1 MVYRVKNIYA
11 ICAFAAIGGGLFG
24 FDISSMA
31 GVLGTNAYKNY
42 FGNPQG
48 ARQGAIT
55 SAMPAGSLA
64 GSLVSSYL
72 GDYFGRK
79 QAIQI
84 GAIIWILGSIVR
96 SREKV
101 LIGVAAYKQVP
112 KMLAFGR
119 IIAGICVGITSTLV
133 PVYQSELA
141 PKEIRGRMVS
151 LQQWA
156 ITWGILI
163 QYFVQYGAS
172 FYEGGPKNPKQG
184 PAAFRIP
191 WGVQIIPAAILIG
204 GLFFF
209 PESPRW
215 LAVKDKWEQAL
226 RVLADVH
233 GNGDL
238 NHPVVLAEYQ
248 EIEDVIRFEREEAI
262 SSYAELA
269 KPRILKRVILG
280 MSIQMWS
287 QLCGM
292 NVMMY
297 YIVYVMEG
305 AGITDPLLPASIQY
319 IINVVMTIPAIIW
332 MDRWGRRPT
341 LLFGSFAMMSLLLIS
356 GSIQGAFGQHQPD
369 PSDAVTWYMVNKETQ
384 ANAVV
389 ACSYLFVATFA
400 ITWGPVS
407 WTMPAE
413 VFPNKVRAMAVSLST
428 ASNWAC
434 NCGLAFA
441 VPPLLRTI
449 NWRMYMIFAAFNG
462 AAFVH
467 MFFTAPETK
476 GITLEEMDD
485 VFDSGR
491 PPWKTRSL
499 VSRLDNLQKDIAA
512 GNVKVDIGAAT
523 GLRTEIHQVAS
534 KE

>member
-1 MVYRVKNIYA
+1 MKNIYA

-24 FDISSMA
+24 FDISSMS
-31 GVLGTNAYKNY
+31 GVLGTPAYINY
-42 FGNPQG
+42 FHNPQG
-48 ARQGAIT
+48 AKQGAIT
-55 SAMPAGSLA
+55 SAMPAGSLL
-64 GSLVSSYL
+64 GSLVSSPL
-72 GDYFGRK
+72 GDYLGRK
-79 QAIQI
+79 KAIQI
-84 GAIIWILGSIVR
+84 GSILWILGSIIQTASQTV
-96 SREKV
+96 
-101 LIGVAAYKQVP
+101 G
-112 KMLAFGR
+112 MLVVGR
-119 IIAGICVGITSTLV
+119 IISGICVGITSTLV

-141 PKEIRGRMVS
+141 PKEVRGRMVS

-172 FYEGGPKNPKQG
+172 FYGSKHHKPTEN

-191 WGVQIIPAAILIG
+191 WAIQIIPAAILIG
-204 GLFFF
+204 GLFYL

-215 LAVKDKWEQAL
+215 LAVKNRWEDAL

-238 NHPVVLAEYQ
+238 NNPVVLAQYQ

-262 SSYAELA
+262 SSYAELT
-269 KPRILKRVILG
+269 KPRILRRVILG
-280 MSIQMWS
+280 MSVQMWS

-297 YIVYVMEG
+297 YIVYVMQG
-305 AGITDPLLPASIQY
+305 AGIKNPLLPASIQY
-319 IINVVMTIPAIIW
+319 IINVLMTVPAIIW
-332 MDRWGRRPT
+332 MDKWGRRPT
-341 LLFGSFAMMSLLLIS
+341 LLLGSFAMMSLLLIS
-356 GSIQGAFGQHQPD
+356 GSIQGVFGHPETD
-369 PSDAVTWYMVNKETQ
+369 PKSAVTWAMPSNDGSRT
-384 ANAVV
+384 NAVV

-400 ITWGPVS
+400 ISWGPVS

-441 VPPLLRTI
+441 VPPLLRAI
-449 NWRMYMIFAAFNG
+449 NWKMYMIFAAFNG
-462 AAFVH
+462 IAFIH

-485 VFDSGR
+485 VFDSGH
-491 PPWKTRSL
+491 PPWKTRSP
-499 VSRLDNLQKDIAA
+499 VSRLDNLQRDIAD
-512 GNVKVDIGAAT
+512 GTVKVDIGAAT
-523 GLRTEIHQVAS
+523 GRHTETLQIIS

>member
-1 MVYRVKNIYA
+1 MVFRVRNIYT

-24 FDISSMA
+24 FDISSMS
-31 GVLGTNAYKNY
+31 GVLGTNSYKNY

-48 ARQGAIT
+48 TRQGGIT
-55 SAMPAGSLA
+55 CAMPAGSFV
-64 GSLVSSYL
+64 GSLMSSYL
-72 GDYFGRK
+72 GDYYGRK
-79 QAIQI
+79 WAIQI
-84 GAIIWILGSIVR
+84 GAVIWIIGSI
-96 SREKV
+96 
-101 LIGVAAYKQVP
+101 IQAASQNVG
-112 KMLAFGR
+112 MLVVGR
-119 IIAGICVGITSTLV
+119 IIAGICVGITSSLV

-141 PKEIRGRMVS
+141 PKEVRGRMVS

-163 QYFVQYGAS
+163 QYFIQYGAS
-172 FYEGGPKNPKQG
+172 FYGGGPNDPHQG
-184 PAAFRIP
+184 APAFRIP
-191 WGVQIIPAAILIG
+191 WGIQIIPAAILIA

-215 LAVKDKWEQAL
+215 LAGRDRWEEAL

-305 AGITDPLLPASIQY
+305 AGIKDPLLTASIQY

-332 MDRWGRRPT
+332 MDKWGRRPT
-341 LLFGSFAMMSLLLIS
+341 LLLGSFGMMTWLLIS
-356 GSIQGAFGQHQPD
+356 GSIQGAFGEHQQD
-369 PSDAVTWYMVNKETQ
+369 PSSAVTWIMVNKESQ
-384 ANAVV
+384 AKAVV

-400 ITWGPVS
+400 ISWGPVS

-413 VFPNKVRAMAVSLST
+413 VFPNKVRAKAASLST
-428 ASNWAC
+428 ASNWAW

-441 VPPLLRTI
+441 VPPLLRSI
-449 NWRMYMIFAAFNG
+449 NWKMYMIFAAFNG
-462 AAFVH
+462 AALIH
-467 MFFTAPETK
+467 MFLTAPETK
-476 GITLEEMDD
+476 GVTLEEMDD

-491 PPWKTRSL
+491 PWKSRAH
-499 VSRLDNLQKDIAA
+499 VSRLDNLQKDIAE
-512 GNVKVDIGAAT
+512 GNVKVDVGAAT
-523 GLRTEIHQVAS
+523 GRHTETIQIAS
-534 KE
+534 KI